1 MNVMG
6 KLIFLVI
13 LYVLFAL
20 EEYFYVIFAVSL
32 CVREWIETQITI
44 FVHIGIACLP
54 LREGVD

>member
-1 MNVMG
+1 MIVV
-6 KLIFLVI
+6 LVSLCVREWI
-13 LYVLFAL
+13 ETQKSQKNFQLPT
-20 EEYFYVIFAVSL
+20 VSL

>member
-32 CVREWIETQITI
+32 CVREWIETVPEDLQSLCGTGY
-44 FVHIGIACLP
+44 FVG
-54 LREGVD
+54 E

>member
-32 CVREWIETQITI
+32 CVREWIET
-44 FVHIGIACLP
+44 VSGWVLP
-54 LREGVD
+54 DLF